1 MKCNLIILFSDIKEG
16 IDYSKMFC
24 DYLKLLKFKL
34 FQIFYCRNFG
44 CTKINIFKGGCLKI
58 ILLWITILILILIII
73 YQNDTKKEIAKV
85 KTQNISTKKVEQCKE
100 KLPES
105 VEVIIDNFSK
115 KIELSDQEALLK
127 SKTNLK
133 LSRVDEN
140 GVSIIWSIDAEN
152 FDKYIS
158 LIASLS
164 KNDVEDKKVF
174 KFNITKP
181 SSQTKQ
187 NDIKNDIK
195 SRLIDNF
202 IKVDNESLDEVTS
215 NLNLP
220 EIGTDGSRIIWKSS
234 NPNIVSSKGIVV
246 RPSFNRDE
254 VEVTLTAIISNS
266 GGGEE
271 VEKEFSITVMPDESE
286 IREVK

>member
-1 MKCNLIILFSDIKEG
+1 MKNTFL
-16 IDYSKMFC
+16 Y
-24 DYLKLLKFKL
+24 
-34 FQIFYCRNFG
+34 
-44 CTKINIFKGGCLKI
+44 
-58 ILLWITILILILIII
+58 ITILILILVII
-73 YQNDTKKEIAKV
+73 YQNNIEKEIV
-85 KTQNISTKKVEQCKE
+85 KVEKCKE
-100 KLPES
+100 KITKNID
-105 VEVIIDNFSK
+105 VIVDNSSE
-115 KIELSDQEALLK
+115 KIELSDPEALLK

-152 FDKYIS
+152 FDKHIG

-164 KNDVEDKKVF
+164 KNDVKDKKVF
-174 KFNITKP
+174 KFSITKP
-181 SSQTKQ
+181 SSQTKH
-187 NDIKNDIK
+187 NDIK
-195 SRLIDNF
+195 SSLVEDF

-254 VEVTLTAIISNS
+254 VEVTLTATISNS
-266 GGGEE
+266 GEE